1 MQPGARCQGLSD
13 RSNASSPQL
22 PATTLPCEPH
32 EAVRAATA
40 HLAPPGLGS
49 ADLLWHAQAP
59 FPLPILEPMDRNTEL
74 SEFLRSRRARLGPG
88 DAGVHVSNDSPR
100 RVPGLRREELAQLA
114 GVSTDYYT
122 RLEQGRHLNVSEAVL
137 DAVARALQLND
148 TERAYL
154 FELTRPRPRRTVR
167 RRPPRAQRVRPG
179 VHALLRTLDGVS
191 PAFVLGRRG
200 DVLASNR
207 LARALIIDF
216 EALPYHERN
225 MARFMFL
232 DEAARS
238 LWPEWETVAA
248 EMVASLRLE
257 AGHHPE
263 DPRLTELVGELT
275 IKSPEFRTWWAD
287 HNVREKTHGVKLYHH
302 PVVGDMTLAYEN
314 VIVPGDPDQALCIY
328 TVEPGSPSEAALRLL
343 ASWTATPSAD
353 PYAPRSEGAP
363 SDGSRSDARPSRGP
377 SSDVSP

>member
-1 MQPGARCQGLSD
+1 
-13 RSNASSPQL
+13 
-22 PATTLPCEPH
+22 
-32 EAVRAATA
+32 
-40 HLAPPGLGS
+40 
-49 ADLLWHAQAP
+49 
-59 FPLPILEPMDRNTEL
+59 MDRNTEL
-74 SEFLRSRRARLGPG
+74 SEFLRTRRARLSPE
-88 DAGVHVSNDSPR
+88 DAGVSASSDSPR

-137 DAVARALQLND
+137 DAVARALRLD
-148 TERAYL
+148 ETERAYL
-154 FELTRPRPRRTVR
+154 FELARPRPRRTVR
-167 RRPPRAQRVRPG
+167 RRPPRPQRVRQG
-179 VHALLRTLDGVS
+179 VHALLRTLEGVS

-232 DEAARS
+232 DEAARE

-257 AGHHPE
+257 AGRHPD

-275 IKSPEFRTWWAD
+275 IKSPEFRKWWAD

-314 VIVPGDPDQALCIY
+314 VTVPGDPDQALCIY

-343 ASWTATPSAD
+343 ASWTATSPASAS
-353 PYAPRSEGAP
+353 APPATP
-363 SDGSRSDARPSRGP
+363 PPQARPSGEPSRDASP
-377 SSDVSP
+377 SSHPSSHASRSPRSPQGDN

>member
-1 MQPGARCQGLSD
+1 
-13 RSNASSPQL
+13 
-22 PATTLPCEPH
+22 
-32 EAVRAATA
+32 
-40 HLAPPGLGS
+40 
-49 ADLLWHAQAP
+49 
-59 FPLPILEPMDRNTEL
+59 MDRNTEL
-74 SEFLRSRRARLGPG
+74 SEFLRTRRARLSPG
-88 DAGVHVSNDSPR
+88 EAGASVSNDSPR

-114 GVSTDYYT
+114 GMSTDYYT

-137 DAVARALQLND
+137 DAVARALQLDD

-154 FELTRPRPRRTVR
+154 FELARPRPRRTVR
-167 RRPPRAQRVRPG
+167 RRPPRPQRVRPG

-200 DVLASNR
+200 DVLAANR
-207 LARALIIDF
+207 LARALIVDF

-232 DEAARS
+232 DEAARE

-257 AGHHPE
+257 AGRHPD

-275 IKSPEFRTWWAD
+275 IKSQEFRKWWAD

-314 VIVPGDPDQALCIY
+314 VTVPGDPDQALCIY
-328 TVEPGSPSEAALRLL
+328 TVEPGSPSEEALRLL
-343 ASWTATPSAD
+343 ASWTAAPSAS
-353 PYAPRSEGAP
+353 PGPSASPAP
-363 SDGSRSDARPSRGP
+363 ARPSGAASRDDSP
-377 SSDVSP
+377 SSHPSPRSSHPSRSSHGDT